1 MSELRFTDTNAG
13 DDSAGR
19 AFGLEGNLY
28 LPVVFG
34 LVAGVLLFAGLGFAG
49 IGLPLAG
56 TVATT
61 PFIAT
66 LVWVLGFRYGKPS
79 GYDRDKIDDFL
90 GGADFTQETGSIT
103 HTKAHASAPDGRFVE
118 GMLVFGS
125 PERGGVVAKGFRLEP
140 PDLRG
145 ASLARLN
152 AFQDQVRAL
161 LALTSPGRR
170 LQLQWWPDS
179 DYRQPLLDYHART
192 QEVADPVVRA
202 VRNER
207 FTRYWP
213 RTLNGELR
221 REHLAVFLPIEI
233 TAYAG
238 NVRTKDGLRDQ
249 YGVILQELAG
259 QFEEFAATLRTVFGP
274 ETPVRPMEDADHCA
288 CLRRFLNPSLAR
300 RNADDGA
307 ASFDPTLTLQENC
320 WHSEGIGQRD
330 GGFVLDGHFHA
341 VLALSRW
348 PQRTRP
354 GIITHLTGL
363 PFLDYCV
370 TVNVTPTATRG
381 EIHREEK
388 AAERLRGEYAEKPR
402 ASLLVALRK
411 KERKVEA
418 LSGGF
423 ARPFQVTYL
432 VRVWAPTREA
442 LREKIAAV
450 QAAVNAMDG
459 AQCFE
464 CALPTTAKK
473 LFFASWPGWT
483 HSSYHHRELYA
494 EDTYLADVLP
504 FSATFTGARENAEA
518 LYDGSHGNLVG
529 VSSQAGGSP
538 QHAVLLG
545 MTGAGKSAF
554 IEDLLFQTADHFT
567 HSLLI
572 EEGFSYKRFTEA
584 MGETPIVIHPDSAL
598 TLNYLDTQRLP
609 LTQLHLAT
617 AVALLARMVGAPE
630 TAEKLALRQAQLTQ
644 YLHQLY
650 RDTFTDWARQQ
661 PANAEEVRRLACA
674 VHGWREK
681 MGTGATPLE
690 AFVDLR
696 DRRLA
701 REDEALA
708 FVASLPEEKI
718 TRFAQDP
725 ATERLVAQTA
735 CAFYTPEDFPT
746 HGALVELLAY
756 ARLPEHNRDEIDR
769 LATLLRA
776 WTAEGQYGKLF
787 DGVTNVSMQ
796 RRIAHFELGFIPE
809 QATELKT
816 AAGLLISGLGR
827 QHILALPRAQ
837 RKLILFEEL
846 ARFLDTPGGEQIVAE
861 SYAQLRKHNCWA
873 VSVIQQ
879 YARFKGSRIR
889 AAVIGNAKQFFLM
902 RQNDRGDLTDLAS
915 DLPLPESALDA
926 IQRYPL
932 PEQLPADQRYSSLCY
947 FTPTAQPPQ
956 CGTLR
961 HFQEEPCARAAS

>member
-1 MSELRFTDTNAG
+1 MSDLRFTDTNAA

-19 AFGLEGNLY
+19 VFGLDGNLY

-34 LVAGVLLFAGLGFAG
+34 LVAGVLVFAGLG
-49 IGLPLAG
+49 LAG
-56 TVATT
+56 VGYAVGGAAAII
-61 PFIAT
+61 PIGGS
-66 LVWVLGFRYGKPS
+66 LVWVLGLRHGKPA
-79 GYDRDKIDDFL
+79 GYDRDKLEQLL
-90 GGADFTQETGSIT
+90 GGADFTNEASSIT
-103 HTKAHASAPDGRFVE
+103 HTKAHAAAPDGRFVD

-145 ASLARLN
+145 ANFERLN

-161 LALTSPGRR
+161 LALVSPGRR
-170 LQLQWWPDS
+170 LQVQWWPDS
-179 DYRQPLLDYHART
+179 DYRQALLDYHART
-192 QEVADPVVRA
+192 QEVSDPVVRA
-202 VRNER
+202 VRNGR

-213 RTLNGELR
+213 RVLNGGLR
-221 REHLAVFLPIEI
+221 REHLAVFLSIEVD
-233 TAYAG
+233 AYAG
-238 NVRTKDGLRDQ
+238 NFRTTGSLGDH
-249 YGVILQELAG
+249 YGAVLQELAG
-259 QFEEFAATLRTVFGP
+259 QFEEFAVTLRTAFGP
-274 ETPVRPMEDADHCA
+274 ETPVHPMDDAEHCA
-288 CLRRFLNPSLAR
+288 CVRRFLNPSLAR
-300 RNADDGA
+300 RTADDSAGL
-307 ASFDPTLTLQENC
+307 FDPALTIQENC
-320 WHSEGIGQRD
+320 WHSEGVGQPG
-330 GGFVLDGHFHA
+330 GGFALDGHHHA

-354 GIITHLTGL
+354 GIVTHLTGL
-363 PFLDYCV
+363 PFLDYCL
-370 TVNVTPTATRG
+370 TVNVTPIAGRQ
-381 EIHREEK
+381 EIQREEQ
-388 AAERLRGEYAEKPR
+388 ATERLRGEYAEKPR

-423 ARPFQVTYL
+423 ARPFHVTYL
-432 VRVWAPTREA
+432 VRVWAPTPEA
-442 LREKIAAV
+442 LREKVAAV

-459 AQCFE
+459 AQYFE

-504 FSATFTGARENAEA
+504 FSATFTGALANAEA

-529 VSSQAGGSP
+529 VSTEVGGSP
-538 QHAVLLG
+538 QHTVLLG

-554 IEDLLFQTADHFT
+554 IEDLLYQTADHFAHT
-567 HSLLI
+567 LLI
-572 EEGFSYKRFTEA
+572 EEGFSYKRFTESQ
-584 MGETPIVIHPDSAL
+584 GETPIVIHPDAAL

-617 AVALLARMVGAPE
+617 AVALLARMVGVPDNPE
-630 TAEKLALRQAQLTQ
+630 QLALRQAQLTQ

-650 RDTFTDWARQQ
+650 RDTFTDWARRN
-661 PANAEEVRRLACA
+661 PAQAEDVRRLACA
-674 VHGWREK
+674 VHSWRVK
-681 MGTGATPLE
+681 MPGGATPLE

-696 DRRLA
+696 DRRA
-701 REDEALA
+701 AKEDEALA
-708 FVASLPEEKI
+708 LVASLTEEAI

-735 CAFYTPEDFPT
+735 CAFYAPEDFPT
-746 HGALVELLAY
+746 HSALVELLAY
-756 ARLPEHNRDEIDR
+756 ARLPEHGKEEIDR

-776 WTAEGQYGKLF
+776 WTAEGQYGRLF
-787 DGVTNVSMQ
+787 DGVTNVSLQ
-796 RRIAHFELGFIPE
+796 RKIAHFELGLIPE
-809 QATELKT
+809 QAVELKT

-837 RKLILFEEL
+837 RKRILFEEL

-879 YARFKGSRIR
+879 YARFKASRVR
-889 AAVIGNAKQFFLM
+889 SAVIGNAKQFFLM
-902 RQNDRGDLTDLAS
+902 RQSDRGDLADIAR
-915 DLPLPESALDA
+915 DLPLPETALDA
-926 IQRYPL
+926 IQRYPM
-932 PEQLPADQRYSSLCY
+932 PEQLPADRRHSSLCY

-961 HFQEEPCARAAS
+961 HFQEEPCVPAA